1 MQTKGNSFKFR
12 FKWGF
17 FIHLTSIKYAFL
29 YSMWLAHFYTTCQIL
44 EMSLSISTLF
54 QNLSWNIYLT
64 WFTQQFACGL
74 HVIFCHKICNNC
86 RMKNTNEISAL
97 PKHKKF
103 KVKMVLQFI
112 LITFQSLRESLWSRR
127 VLICDYYYVK
137 IVTTK
142 QETTVKAT
150 KHQTLACLLVS
161 CWKNY
166 FFLYLLMYF
175 HVVMYF

>member
-1 MQTKGNSFKFR
+1 MHSYILCDLHIFIRHVKYWKCHSRYPHFFKTF
-12 FKWGF
+12 
-17 FIHLTSIKYAFL
+17 H
-29 YSMWLAHFYTTCQIL
+29 
-44 EMSLSISTLF
+44 E
-54 QNLSWNIYLT
+54 IYT

-86 RMKNTNEISAL
+86 RMKNATKISAL

>member
-12 FKWGF
+12 IQVRLLHTLNVNKICISLFYV
-17 FIHLTSIKYAFL
+17 TCTFL
-29 YSMWLAHFYTTCQIL
+29 YDMSNIGNVTLDIHTFSKPFMKYIL
-44 EMSLSISTLF
+44 DSH
-54 QNLSWNIYLT
+54 NN
-64 WFTQQFACGL
+64 L
-74 HVIFCHKICNNC
+74 HVRFCHKICNNC
-86 RMKNTNEISAL
+86 RMKNATKISAL

>member
-1 MQTKGNSFKFR
+1 MYLVHTWWNHMTIMVKCMINYDREITPHYVMSSNVQNFEITRKRSWCSR
-12 FKWGF
+12 F
-17 FIHLTSIKYAFL
+17 
-29 YSMWLAHFYTTCQIL
+29 
-44 EMSLSISTLF
+44 
-54 QNLSWNIYLT
+54 
-64 WFTQQFACGL
+64 
-74 HVIFCHKICNNC
+74 
-86 RMKNTNEISAL
+86 KNTNEISAL

-142 QETTVKAT
+142 QGTTVKAT